1 MLSEEKYSIKFLDWD
16 TNFFGIKSAK
26 IYLYDELCNDD
37 IKKIKEI
44 VKEKGYEFI
53 TIQNCGNIEQNNVLM
68 ANFEGAFLAD
78 VNIQFEKKLDRS
90 KKIENKENVCIK
102 EKYEKD
108 ENIVN
113 IAKKAFTDS
122 RFLIDSKLRRGNEVY
137 VQWVS
142 NSFEKQNKFFCTY
155 REDKKTKG
163 FILFSIEKDKKSI
176 FLELIAVDKDSKS
189 KGIGTSLIKQLENFA
204 IENKIEYIRVGTQ
217 LNNLNAQNFY
227 EKNGFKHIMNN
238 SIYHWWINNNNS
250 KELI

>member
-163 FILFSIEKDKKSI
+163 FILFSIEEDKKSI
-176 FLELIAVDKDSKS
+176 FLELIAVDKDSKG

-204 IENKIEYIRVGTQ
+204 IQNKIEYIHVGTQ

-238 SIYHWWINNNNS
+238 SIYHWWINNNNE
-250 KELI
+250 ELI

>member
-26 IYLYDELCNDD
+26 IYLYDEICNDD

-44 VKEKGYEFI
+44 VKEKEYEFI
-53 TIQNCGNIEQNNVLM
+53 TIQNCRNIEQNNVLM

-90 KKIENKENVCIK
+90 KEIENKENVCIK

-137 VQWVS
+137 VQWVN

-176 FLELIAVDKDSKS
+176 FLELIAVDKDSKG

-227 EKNGFKHIMNN
+227 EKKEFKHIMNN
-238 SIYHWWINNNNS
+238 SIYHWWINNNNE
-250 KELI
+250 ELI